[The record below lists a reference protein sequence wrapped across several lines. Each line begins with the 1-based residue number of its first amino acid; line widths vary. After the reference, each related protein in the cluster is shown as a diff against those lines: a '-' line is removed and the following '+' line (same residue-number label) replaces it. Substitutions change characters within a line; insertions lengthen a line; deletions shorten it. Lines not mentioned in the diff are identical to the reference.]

1 MRELPSRGRSS
12 LAETDS
18 ATNGPASSIFQ
29 TTPPS
34 PGGQGTPRDPLVRV
48 FPRNNPY
55 GWPLSALALSRRVTA
70 PDRGEVVSLREALTR
85 AWDRD
90 AHTVPYAGDDGP
102 HGAIRL
108 ANKVWA
114 QGVAPQCVLLA
125 LDVDDPEA
133 HARRGAAAAP
143 ARAAL
148 AERVDGHALDEVLEA
163 LVQGQDRSKDTVGY
177 ARALR
182 AVTLAR
188 PELAPHLAPLRR
200 DKRLREV
207 LATPREAMEARW
219 ATTALAHLDE
229 IPTRAR

>member
-1 MRELPSRGRSS
+1 MPLPPVTNASLKSCAATPVRCLDGQPMLVQASTSS
-12 LAETDS
+12 VRQQLEAWLVRHQVAPRIVGEFDDGLVVVRPQLDRLAEVT
-18 ATNGPASSIFQ
+18 
-29 TTPPS
+29 
-34 PGGQGTPRDPLVRV
+34 RRLV
-48 FPRNNPY
+48 
-55 GWPLSALALSRRVTA
+55 
-70 PDRGEVVSLREALTR
+70 
-85 AWDRD
+85 
-90 AHTVPYAGDDGP
+90 
-102 HGAIRL
+102 
-108 ANKVWA
+108 
-114 QGVAPQCVLLA
+114 
-125 LDVDDPEA
+125 
-133 HARRGAAAAP
+133 
-143 ARAAL
+143 AAL

-229 IPTRAR
+229 IPARAR